1 MLHAPLVDR
10 RDEEGEVGD
19 ARRLAGGEGDDI
31 PWQPGPR
38 YSDRSMPWSTR
49 LWGSGGA
56 ISILLIAVVG
66 ATFTWHFHPARQA
79 PASISVFNVAPPAAP
94 PEPVRDIP
102 PGPEKT
108 EREAQP
114 VLPERP
120 AMPPPEI
127 ALPSIVQLPRAE
139 VIPDPGP
146 PVKETTASESKP
158 TLPAPMETADKSSWE
173 GQVLA
178 ALNKVKRYPRA
189 AMSRR
194 QQGIPYIRFVLD
206 RDGRVISASLECS
219 SGFAALDDEAA
230 SLPKRAQPLPKP
242 PNHVK
247 GDRIEMI
254 VPVEFFMR

>member
-1 MLHAPLVDR
+1 MLHAPLAGR
-10 RDEEGEVGD
+10 HDEEDEEID
-19 ARRLAGGEGDDI
+19 AMRTAGRVADDN

-38 YSDRSMPWSTR
+38 YSDRPMPWSTR
-49 LWGSGGA
+49 LWGSIGA
-56 ISILLIAVVG
+56 ASILFIALLG
-66 ATFTWHFHPARQA
+66 ATFSWHFHPARQA
-79 PASISVFNVAPPAAP
+79 PAPMSVFNVAPPAAP

-108 EREAQP
+108 EHEAQAVVREQP
-114 VLPERP
+114 SILPP
-120 AMPPPEI
+120 GI
-127 ALPSIVQLPRAE
+127 ALPSTVQLPRAE
-139 VIPDPGP
+139 VVPDPGP
-146 PVKETTASESKP
+146 PVKETTAPESKP
-158 TLPAPMETADKSSWE
+158 AEPAPTETADKVSWE

-178 ALNKVKRYPRA
+178 ALNKVKRYPRV

-206 RDGRVISASLECS
+206 RDGRVISARLERS

-242 PNHVK
+242 PDHVK

>member
-1 MLHAPLVDR
+1 MLYAPLADR
-10 RDEEGEVGD
+10 RDEEGEVRD
-19 ARRLAGGEGDDI
+19 AMRPAVRVADAT
-31 PWQPGPR
+31 PWQPGLR

-49 LWGSGGA
+49 LWGSSGA
-56 ISILLIAVVG
+56 AFIILIALAW
-66 ATFTWHFHPARQA
+66 ATFTWHFHPAQQA
-79 PASISVFNVAPPAAP
+79 PASISVFDVAPPAAP

-108 EREAQP
+108 EREVRP
-114 VLPERP
+114 VLLEQPTI
-120 AMPPPEI
+120 PPPETV
-127 ALPSIVQLPRAE
+127 LPSTVQLPHAE
-139 VIPDPGP
+139 ATPDPGP
-146 PVKETTASESKP
+146 PVRETTAPAGQPSP
-158 TLPAPMETADKSSWE
+158 PAPTETADKLSWE

-206 RDGRVISASLECS
+206 RSGRVISASLERS

-242 PNHVK
+242 PDHVK

>member
-1 MLHAPLVDR
+1 MLHAPLAGR
-10 RDEEGEVGD
+10 RDEEDEEIDVMRTAD
-19 ARRLAGGEGDDI
+19 RVADDT
-31 PWQPGPR
+31 PWQPGSR
-38 YSDRSMPWSTR
+38 YTDRPMPWSTR
-49 LWGSGGA
+49 LWGSSGA
-56 ISILLIAVVG
+56 ASILFIALLG

-79 PASISVFNVAPPAAP
+79 STPMSVFNVVPPAAP

-108 EREAQP
+108 ERQVEPIVRDQP
-114 VLPERP
+114 TI
-120 AMPPPEI
+120 PPPEI
-127 ALPSIVQLPRAE
+127 ALPSAVQLPRADA
-139 VIPDPGP
+139 VPDPSP
-146 PVKETTASESKP
+146 PVKETTAPESKP
-158 TLPAPMETADKSSWE
+158 TPPAPMETADKSSWE

-194 QQGIPYIRFVLD
+194 QQGIGYIRFVLD
-206 RDGRVISASLECS
+206 RDGRVISARLERS

-242 PNHVK
+242 PDHVR

>member
-1 MLHAPLVDR
+1 MLHAPLAGR
-10 RDEEGEVGD
+10 RDEESQEID
-19 ARRLAGGEGDDI
+19 AMRTADRVADDA

-49 LWGSGGA
+49 LWGSSGA
-56 ISILLIAVVG
+56 ASILLIALVG

-79 PASISVFNVAPPAAP
+79 PMSVFDVAPPAAP
-94 PEPVRDIP
+94 PEPVRDLP

-114 VLPERP
+114 VVREQPTIH
-120 AMPPPEI
+120 PPEI
-127 ALPSIVQLPRAE
+127 ALPSAVQLPRAQA
-139 VIPDPGP
+139 VPDPGP
-146 PVKETTASESKP
+146 PVKETTAPESKP
-158 TLPAPMETADKSSWE
+158 APPAQMETADKSSWE

-178 ALNKVKRYPRA
+178 VLNKAKRYPRA

-194 QQGIPYIRFVLD
+194 QQGIPYIRFLLD
-206 RDGRVISASLECS
+206 RDGRVISARLERS
-219 SGFAALDDEAA
+219 SGFAALDDEAV

-242 PNHVK
+242 PDHVK

>member
-1 MLHAPLVDR
+1 MLHAPLASR
-10 RDEEGEVGD
+10 RDEESEEID
-19 ARRLAGGEGDDI
+19 AMRTADRVADDT

-49 LWGSGGA
+49 LWGSSGA
-56 ISILLIAVVG
+56 ASILLIALVG
-66 ATFTWHFHPARQA
+66 TTFTWHFHPARQA
-79 PASISVFNVAPPAAP
+79 PAPISVFDVAPPAAP

-114 VLPERP
+114 VVREQPTIH
-120 AMPPPEI
+120 PPEI
-127 ALPSIVQLPRAE
+127 ALPSAVQLPVAE
-139 VIPDPGP
+139 AVPDT
-146 PVKETTASESKP
+146 VKETTAPESKP
-158 TLPAPMETADKSSWE
+158 APPAPMETADKSSWE

-178 ALNKVKRYPRA
+178 ALNKAKRYPRA

-206 RDGRVISASLECS
+206 RDGKVISARLERS
-219 SGFAALDDEAA
+219 SGFAALDDEAV

-242 PNHVK
+242 PDHVK